1 MADLETTLQLLT
13 RHGKPCLMQFDDGT
27 WHCKVAMRVTA
38 IGAAFTVSSAFNC
51 SGPLAAADE
60 CLDRVYAML
69 REFSASDAK
78 AITHG

>member
-27 WHCKVAMRVTA
+27 WNCKVAMRVTA

-51 SGPLAAADE
+51 SGPLAAAQAE
-60 CLDRVYAML
+60 LNLDPVERRQAVA
-69 REFSASDAK
+69 A
-78 AITHG
+78 